1 MIVPRFAR
9 RLGMVALAVAFVGG
23 SVFVCGE
30 TDEILVTQFGR
41 VVRVVGGS
49 AGPAGLKFK
58 APWQGLVRVDRR
70 SRMTEIPPAEALT
83 EDKKNLEVGMA
94 MVWRVS
100 DARRFVES
108 AAGPAE
114 VENRLA
120 ERASSA
126 AVEAVARK
134 PMSAIVST
142 SPDRP
147 GPESIADEV
156 MRTLNADAGE
166 AFGVDVAAVMVRRIS
181 YPTEIR
187 PAVFDQIRA
196 ERAQASSRIRAEAQA
211 KAASVAAKSKRD
223 RETALA
229 KARAEAETIRAA
241 AEAEALGILN
251 EAHAQDPRFYELV
264 RTLETY
270 KTLGDSKTT
279 VILSSGSPLWKLLW
293 QGPSVELM
301 QDSPPAPGI
310 GPAPEPI
317 GPSGLAPSPPRREA
331 PEPPK

>member
-1 MIVPRFAR
+1 MIVPRFVR
-9 RLGMVALAVAFVGG
+9 RLGLLALALLIAGS

-30 TDEILVTQFGR
+30 TEEILVTQFGR
-41 VVRVVGGS
+41 IMRVVGGS
-49 AGPAGLKFK
+49 ASPAGLKFK

-70 SRMTEIPPAEALT
+70 ARMTEMPSAEALT
-83 EDKKNLEVGMA
+83 EDKKNLEVGLSL
-94 MVWRVS
+94 VWRVK

-120 ERASSA
+120 ERAQSA
-126 AVEAVARK
+126 AVEAIARK
-134 PMSAIVST
+134 PMTAIVST
-142 SPDRP
+142 SADRP
-147 GPESIADEV
+147 GPESIADDV
-156 MRTLNADAGE
+156 MSLLNADAGE
-166 AFGVDVAAVMVRRIS
+166 SFGVEIAAVMIRRIS

-211 KAASVAAKSKRD
+211 KAAAVTAKSKRD

-229 KARAEAETIRAA
+229 KARAEAETIRATA
-241 AEAEALGILN
+241 DAEALGILN
-251 EAHAQDPRFYELV
+251 EAHAQDPRLYELV

-279 VILSSGSPLWKLLW
+279 VILSSDSPLWKLLW
-293 QGPSVELM
+293 QGPSVEFS
-301 QDSPPAPGI
+301 QDSPPPPDL

-317 GPSGLAPSPPRREA
+317 GTSGLTPAPSRREA
-331 PEPPK
+331 TEPPR